1 MKKLLIAAAGRDRP
15 GIVSGFTKVLFDL
28 KCNLEDTTM
37 TSLED
42 HFAMLFIVKAPKDLS
57 TEELQHKLGIA
68 SGEFALQ
75 FSVHPIDTEFD
86 HLVSCGTPWIVSV
99 SGPDKTG
106 IVFHVTQLLAQFN
119 GNIRQLSSRRLEP
132 SGVLM
137 YSMNIEVEIPASVD
151 SDHLIGALAEL
162 AKREELEIHAE
173 PLDEFN
179 L

>member
-15 GIVSGFTKVLFDL
+15 GIVAGFTKVLFDL

-57 TEELQHKLGIA
+57 TDDLKHKLSSA
-68 SGEFALQ
+68 SCEFALQ
-75 FSVHPIDTEFD
+75 FSIHPIDTESD
-86 HLVSCGTPWIVSV
+86 QLVSSGKPWIVSV
-99 SGPDKTG
+99 SGRDKTG
-106 IVFHVTQLLAQFN
+106 IVFHFTQLLAEFN

-132 SGVLM
+132 SGVLV
-137 YSMNIEVEIPASVD
+137 YSMNIEVEIPTSVD
-151 SDHLIGALAEL
+151 SDQLIGALAEL